1 MYKCSV
7 ADISETR
14 KILGFTSNLFPL
26 NHLSLTLSTTV
37 TCEKKKNIVMV
48 KEIRYESKCSLN
60 DLFDITH
67 QNQL

>member
-7 ADISETR
+7 ADISETW
-14 KILGFTSNLFPL
+14 KILGFTSKLFPL

-37 TCEKKKNIVMV
+37 TCGKKNTVMV